1 MFGST
6 SSGNPNV
13 IEDTKGK
20 QTGPKSEMGKL
31 KNSVSAIKHFG
42 AGVTL
47 NQHGDSRI
55 TKLMKEAGVDF
66 SKVEQAIE
74 KRNIFTIFI
83 KSKSAEELTEIQKL
97 DTVIQILE
105 SDIAVRAMGKLEKG
119 IILSDEDGRIIKLL
133 KETLESSH
141 RMKFGTKHVNING
154 DFDDIRELM
163 FGENDNPR
171 SQ

>member
-1 MFGST
+1 MPGST

-42 AGVTL
+42 KGVSL

-74 KRNIFTIFI
+74 KRNLFTIFI
-83 KSKSAEELTEIQKL
+83 KSKSTEELTEIQKL

-105 SDIAVRAMGKLEKG
+105 SDVAVRTMSKLEKG
-119 IILSDEDGRIIKLL
+119 IALSDEDVRVIKLL

-141 RMKFGTKHVNING
+141 KLKFGDKHLHAHVG
-154 DFDDIRELM
+154 YDDIRKMM
-163 FGENDNPR
+163 FDDNTR
-171 SQ
+171 SN